1 MEKNVIKIKLR
12 EALDELFGVNENVD
26 INNLYDIKVRF
37 NDGKTKDTIYKNVKF
52 VNPKTS
58 RVFDDE
64 NGQRVVLPNSTEV
77 YFSKKSESNSLS
89 EAGHKDFER
98 NPRRDDDEPKKNNLN
113 KKQGEGGKKDYT
125 DVKRSFE
132 KIGGPSMVDVMKL
145 TGIPDDEKGV
155 NRSLFRK
162 KVKQI
167 KNKDTGSYYQFSDEE
182 LNQVRAA
189 LDIQK

>member
-1 MEKNVIKIKLR
+1 MKRNDIKLKLR
-12 EALDELFGVNENVD
+12 EALDELFGVA
-26 INNLYDIKVRF
+26 
-37 NDGKTKDTIYKNVKF
+37 
-52 VNPKTS
+52 
-58 RVFDDE
+58 
-64 NGQRVVLPNSTEV
+64 
-77 YFSKKSESNSLS
+77 
-89 EAGHKDFER
+89 EAGHMDFKR
-98 NPRRDDDEPKKNNLN
+98 NPARDDDDPKPNNLN
-113 KKQGEGGKKDYT
+113 KKQGEGGRKDYT
-125 DVKRSFE
+125 DVRRSFE

-145 TGIPDDEKGV
+145 TGTPDDEKGV